1 MARAWA
7 PLSAASAGA
16 LPPLCARSGGATSRF
31 RAVQAKARAGWTWW
45 LLPLGV
51 VPFLVVRHFALE
63 VTVLVPLSE
72 RIERRLDRLRVG
84 GVIALLQAVLLIALG
99 TLDAHR
105 AALLLGV
112 AFLLVAMTGMGL
124 LSVRNMR
131 AINANTV
138 DISTSWLPS
147 VRVLGD
153 LRAGVITFRNVIR
166 EHMLSETLEEK
177 LAMEKTLATVIEARG
192 WRTRTSCLA
201 RSPRPIPAATIARRM
216 LRSSAGSIHSRRTSG

>member
-112 AFLLVAMTGMGL
+112 AFLLVALLFRATGAA
-124 LSVRNMR
+124 LSVRVQVDPSAR
-131 AINANTV
+131 AVLLTGVHPAFRDAV
-138 DISTSWLPS
+138 DHRHQEGWGSAEEAIGYT
-147 VRVLGD
+147 
-153 LRAGVITFRNVIR
+153 R
-166 EHMLSETLEEK
+166 E
-177 LAMEKTLATVIEARG
+177 
-192 WRTRTSCLA
+192 
-201 RSPRPIPAATIARRM
+201 
-216 LRSSAGSIHSRRTSG
+216 